1 VTTTKEPA
9 TSTDAAP
16 PPLTPLEL
24 ARWAWRQLTSM
35 RVALLLL
42 FLLAV
47 AAVPGS
53 LVPQQ
58 GVDPV
63 KVAEF
68 RRENPGLAEFYDRLS
83 LFDVFA
89 SPWFSAIYLLLVI
102 SLVGCVVPRS
112 RQHWRAAR
120 ARPPAA
126 PRNLGRLPEHRE
138 WETDAAADDVLAEAA
153 KALRARRFRV
163 DVRDGTV
170 RAEKGYLRET
180 GNLVFHL
187 SLLVVLI
194 GVAVGHLFGFKGS
207 ALIVEGEGFANT
219 LTQYDNFSPG
229 PYYDSD
235 RLAPFSLRLEDF
247 SATYEESGQ
256 QRGSARSFA
265 AKVSYREEPEA
276 AERTYDLRVNHP
288 LRVGGTKLFLTGHGY
303 AALVQVR
310 DGEGNVVLDGPV
322 PFLPQDP
329 VGFGSVGVVKAAD
342 AVPEQLGFSGFF
354 LPTAV
359 IDPERG
365 PMSLFPAPRNPGL
378 VLTAWKGDL
387 GLDSGLPQSVYQLD
401 TERLTQ
407 LKEGDE
413 PVRAHLGVGQTMT
426 LPGGVGSLK
435 FTGYREWVVLQIAH
449 DPGKELALGGAA
461 LALLGLLA
469 SLFVR
474 PRRMWVRARAADG
487 GRTVVEIG
495 ALARV
500 VAPGLGEEIEHVAE
514 ALRGS
519 SLSELASEPMGGA
532 ARANAADE
540 RSEEGG

>member
-1 VTTTKEPA
+1 VTTTKESAPR
-9 TSTDAAP
+9 TDPAP
-16 PPLTPLEL
+16 PPLTPFEL

-53 LVPQQ
+53 LVPQEA
-58 GVDPV
+58 VDPV
-63 KVAEF
+63 KVAEI
-68 RRENPGLAEFYDRLS
+68 RRENPALAQFYDRLS

-89 SPWFSAIYLLLVI
+89 SPWFSSIYLLLVI

-126 PRNLGRLPEHRE
+126 PRNLGRLPEHRR
-138 WETDAAADDVLAEAA
+138 WESDAPADEVLAAAAEA
-153 KALRARRFRV
+153 LRGQRFRV
-163 DVRDGTV
+163 EVGDGAV
-170 RAEKGYLRET
+170 SAEKGFLRET

-194 GVAVGHLFGFKGS
+194 GIAAGHLWGFKGS

-219 LTQYDNFSPG
+219 LTQYDNFRPG
-229 PYYDSD
+229 PYFDSD
-235 RLAPFSLRLEDF
+235 RLAPFSLRLDNF
-247 SATYEESGQ
+247 AATYEESGP
-256 QRGSARSFA
+256 QRGSARSFEA
-265 AKVSYREEPEA
+265 QVSYRDEPDA
-276 AERTYDLRVNHP
+276 PERSYRLRVNHP

-310 DGEGNVVLDGPV
+310 DGAGNVALDGPV

-365 PMSLFPAPRNPGL
+365 PISLFPAPRNPGL

-387 GLDSGLPQSVYQLD
+387 GLDSGLPQSVYRLD

-407 LKEGDE
+407 FKQGDE

-426 LPGGVGSLK
+426 LPDGLGSLT

-449 DPGKELALGGAA
+449 DPGKELALGGAG

-474 PRRMWVRARAADG
+474 PRRLWVRAGTAGG

-495 ALARV
+495 ALAKSE
-500 VAPGLGEEIEHVAE
+500 APGLGEEIE
-514 ALRGS
+514 RI
-519 SLSELASEPMGGA
+519 
-532 ARANAADE
+532 E
-540 RSEEGG
+540 REMRTQRDA